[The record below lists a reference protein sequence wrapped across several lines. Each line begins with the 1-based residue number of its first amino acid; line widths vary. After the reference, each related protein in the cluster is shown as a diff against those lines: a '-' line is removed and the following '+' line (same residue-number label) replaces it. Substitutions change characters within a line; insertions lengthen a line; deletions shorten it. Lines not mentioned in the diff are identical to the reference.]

1 LIFLIQR
8 VSHAEVRINQEIYS
22 KIGMGLLI
30 LVGIGAEDNAE
41 DIEQL
46 CTKSLNL
53 RIFSDEEGKMNLSLK
68 DIDGELLVVSQFT
81 LLANTKKGNRPSYVE
96 AARPELAKPL
106 YHDVVN
112 TLERML
118 DKKVSTGVFGADMK
132 VLLENDGPVTIYL
145 NSKK

>member
-1 LIFLIQR
+1 MIFLIQR